1 MIVNVQ
7 KANIDGEI
15 NAIPSKSYAHRI
27 SICNF
32 LSGKDGK
39 ADCGDFIS
47 KDIEVT
53 AKCLSALKNGQRVL
67 DCGESGSTLRFM
79 IPLCASIGGR
89 FEFICHGRLIN
100 RPNDELF
107 SALNQHG
114 ITAVQKDTIVIDG
127 KLTGGEFFIRGDVSS
142 QYISGLLM
150 ALPCLKDDS
159 QITLTTPLASEPY
172 VDITLEVLEKY
183 GVNIQKKP
191 NGFIIKGGQKF
202 NGDLLP
208 EGDWSNASAFLVLG
222 AICGRV
228 KVNGLNVNS
237 SQGDKRILQVLEQA
251 GCNVT
256 VDKTGIETKKS
267 KLNSFV
273 FDAEDCPDLVPV
285 VSVLGAFADGMTVI
299 TNVERLALKESDRIL
314 STLETLRAFGITAS
328 SDGHTIA
335 IYGGN
340 VKKATVDSFN
350 DHRIVMAGAILS
362 CATGGII
369 TNADAI
375 NKSYPNFF
383 EHLRDVGG
391 KVSEV

>member
-1 MIVNVQ
+1 MIINVE
-7 KANIDGEI
+7 KSKIDGSI

-79 IPLCASIGGR
+79 IPLCASIGGK
-89 FEFICHGRLIN
+89 FEFVCHGRLIN

-107 SALNQHG
+107 SVLNKHG
-114 ITAVQKDTIVIDG
+114 ITTVQGKTIVIDG
-127 KLTGGEFFIRGDVSS
+127 KLTGGEFCLRGDISS

-150 ALPCLKDDS
+150 ALPSLNEDS
-159 QITLTTPLASEPY
+159 QITLTTPLASKPY
-172 VDITLEVLEKY
+172 VDITLEVLKEY
-183 GVNIQKKP
+183 GVSVVETQ

-202 NGDLLP
+202 NGHLLP
-208 EGDWSNASAFLVLG
+208 EGDWSYASAFLVLG

-237 SQGDKRILQVLEQA
+237 SQGDKKILQVLEDA
-251 GCNVT
+251 GCEFNVDQNG
-256 VDKTGIETKKS
+256 VETIKS
-267 KLNSFV
+267 DLRSFV

-299 TNVERLALKESDRIL
+299 TNVERLALKESDRIF

-335 IYGGN
+335 IYGG
-340 VKKATVDSFN
+340 KAKSATVDSFN
-350 DHRIVMAGAILS
+350 DHRIVMAGAILA
-362 CATGGII
+362 CATGGKI
-369 TNADAI
+369 TNAEAI

-383 EHLRDVGG
+383 EHLRSVGG
-391 KVSEV
+391 NISEV